1 MARPVGTIT
10 IEWERRLCWVNG
22 ESGYFHCWE
31 HFSRPTKASPFI
43 GGEPA
48 GLCSEV
54 YGIVELE
61 DGVHRVHPHEIQ
73 FCDEEHQMIRA
84 VNKLKKQEEAK

>member
-10 IEWERRLCWVNG
+10 IEWERRLCLVDG

-31 HFSRPTKASPFI
+31 NFSRPKKANPLNAA
-43 GGEPA
+43 EPA
-48 GLCSEV
+48 GVYSEV

-61 DGVHRVHPHEIQ
+61 DGVHRVPPHEIQ
-73 FCDEEHQMIRA
+73 FCDEEHEMLRA
-84 VNKLKKQEEAK
+84 LNKLKKQEEVK